1 MTGREDQALDRPRSK
16 LAALIP
22 ATGEHT
28 PAHSG
33 HGGRSGGSCVDL
45 RGDRRAAGLG
55 LLAHRAYTPPME
67 RPVDAVMA
75 AVLKLQLDQRAVN
88 TLIREVTERVS
99 AEPFGQSSLPD
110 IRVRLSELR
119 SEVDQAV
126 DELMDGLG
134 RMGDAVPP
142 NSN

>member
-1 MTGREDQALDRPRSK
+1 
-16 LAALIP
+16 
-22 ATGEHT
+22 
-28 PAHSG
+28 
-33 HGGRSGGSCVDL
+33 
-45 RGDRRAAGLG
+45 
-55 LLAHRAYTPPME
+55 
-67 RPVDAVMA
+67 MA
-75 AVLKLQLDQRAVN
+75 AVLKLQLDQRAVT

-99 AEPFGQSSLPD
+99 ADPFGQSSLPD

-134 RMGDAVPP
+134 LMGDAVPP